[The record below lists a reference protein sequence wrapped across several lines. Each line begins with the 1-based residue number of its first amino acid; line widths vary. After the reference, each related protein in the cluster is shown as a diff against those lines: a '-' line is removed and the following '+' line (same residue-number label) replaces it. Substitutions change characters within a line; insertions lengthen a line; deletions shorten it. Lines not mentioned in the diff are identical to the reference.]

1 MRINSDI
8 EPLVFRDLAQRGKAV
23 NRRAMTYYSLLRLSL
38 QNSILPLARVCGPR
52 RVCCQCKSMTS
63 KYSVFA
69 SLRSSSNF
77 LLRIH
82 ALVGGY
88 LGHEAIA
95 IAWDSLQGQ
104 PSIRCISPYDS
115 AVFEEANA
123 AVVGV
128 AHQPGKPVLS
138 QVALN
143 LAAEAACAKAKP
155 RHLSRQIFLALPNL
169 SRSGA
174 AALSGCN

>member
-1 MRINSDI
+1 MLPVQEHDVEVFGIR
-8 EPLVFRDLAQRGKAV
+8 EFAQLVE
-23 NRRAMTYYSLLRLSL
+23 
-38 QNSILPLARVCGPR
+38 
-52 RVCCQCKSMTS
+52 
-63 KYSVFA
+63 
-69 SLRSSSNF
+69 F

-95 IAWDSLQGQ
+95 IAWDSLQGHAEH
-104 PSIRCISPYDS
+104 PVHLTVRLGS
-115 AVFEEANA
+115 FEEANA

-143 LAAEAACAKAKP
+143 LAAEACLCQGKP
-155 RHLSRQIFLALPNL
+155 RHLHARFS
-169 SRSGA
+169 
-174 AALSGCN
+174 